1 MAHLKVIYLAGF
13 AALSFA
19 SFGCAQADGGSA
31 PQCQLPP
38 QGNEAEGPV
47 GDCCKL
53 RGGGDGVC
61 LAGVCNNRRVS
72 EPNAQCGGG
81 TGRDMR
87 TVGSQD
93 MRTINPADMG
103 GGGDEDGDVPDT
115 GGMNEDGGGEDGGM
129 NNPCEDVVCDAGEV
143 CDPATGMCRPRGG
156 GGPADACA
164 TDDDCPAGATCL
176 SEEASNGD
184 VPGGFCRVVC
194 EDNNAC
200 AGGACLPSGA
210 SNICFQRCDDGEAC
224 RADWTCVQADDA
236 SICLPDCREVGCGAA
251 EVCNADS
258 GVCEQAP
265 TPCRYE
271 CAAGEECTGG
281 RCVRLNGTCV
291 TDYHCPDDDPDTV
304 ELDGRQCHEG
314 NCVPEEFA
322 DCQNGE
328 GCDASQVCVP
338 RQQGMPLAGGL
349 CLFGCQADEDCP
361 LHKMCYPNLNGAQ
374 ACYFRVCG
382 AGPNGDDNGTVRGP
396 CMTGSMA
403 QWQGSCIPL
412 SAATPTPGFC
422 FEAGN
427 VPEGGACDA
436 QNDGRAPADRALQC
450 GQGSICFDDPDD
462 PQDPGQNFAGRGQC
476 VRMCNPAA
484 PACNANRTCI
494 NFGQLDDPGTRDVDE
509 TLVQGFCLN
518 TDCNVAVNECA
529 GGQHCRPYSL
539 VANEGA
545 CSPPGQTAHRQPCLR
560 HTECAEQ
567 SFCGNTGSGPICLQV
582 CNMGAPEPGCP
593 DGEQCVQNQGW
604 GFGVCL

>member
-1 MAHLKVIYLAGF
+1 MSKPRALRVVYGETLARLGGELPDVVVLDADLSKSTKTAIF
-13 AALSFA
+13 AKQYPERFMEM
-19 SFGCAQADGGSA
+19 GI
-31 PQCQLPP
+31 
-38 QGNEAEGPV
+38 AE
-47 GDCCKL
+47 
-53 RGGGDGVC
+53 
-61 LAGVCNNRRVS
+61 
-72 EPNAQCGGG
+72 
-81 TGRDMR
+81 
-87 TVGSQD
+87 QD
-93 MRTINPADMG
+93 MVST
-103 GGGDEDGDVPDT
+103 
-115 GGMNEDGGGEDGGM
+115 
-129 NNPCEDVVCDAGEV
+129 
-143 CDPATGMCRPRGG
+143 
-156 GGPADACA
+156 
-164 TDDDCPAGATCL
+164 
-176 SEEASNGD
+176 
-184 VPGGFCRVVC
+184 
-194 EDNNAC
+194 
-200 AGGACLPSGA
+200 
-210 SNICFQRCDDGEAC
+210 
-224 RADWTCVQADDA
+224 
-236 SICLPDCREVGCGAA
+236 
-251 EVCNADS
+251 
-258 GVCEQAP
+258 
-265 TPCRYE
+265 
-271 CAAGEECTGG
+271 AAG
-281 RCVRLNGTCV
+281 L
-291 TDYHCPDDDPDTV
+291 
-304 ELDGRQCHEG
+304 
-314 NCVPEEFA
+314 A
-322 DCQNGE
+322 
-328 GCDASQVCVP
+328 
-338 RQQGMPLAGGL
+338 AGGL
-349 CLFGCQADEDCP
+349 TPFCSTFAIFATGRAWEQLRNSV
-361 LHKMCYPNLNGAQ
+361 CYPNLNGAQ

-422 FEAGN
+422 FEAGT